1 MQILD
6 KKGVLTIKLTQDEGR
21 RLRDA
26 AFIARRIS
34 KNISDEEWATGLEDA
49 AKYLLDAVHVFCP
62 KTEKLDQQDAETPP
76 VLDEDPAPAKKKK

>member
-26 AFIARRIS
+26 AYITKRIAR
-34 KNISDEEWATGLEDA
+34 NIQDEKRSGGLSDA
-49 AKYLLDAVHVFCP
+49 ADSILSVVDEFCP
-62 KTEKLDQQDAETPP
+62 KTEKLDQQDADTPP
-76 VLDEDPAPAKKKK
+76 PALEETPAKKAKK